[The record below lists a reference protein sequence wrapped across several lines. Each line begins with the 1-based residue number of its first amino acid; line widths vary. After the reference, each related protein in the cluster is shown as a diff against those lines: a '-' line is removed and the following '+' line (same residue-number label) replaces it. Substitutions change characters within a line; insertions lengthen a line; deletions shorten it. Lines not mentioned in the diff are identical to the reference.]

1 MGAGDRTDEEYEAAG
16 SLTSKQKAAT
26 DALWAKLNGGGG
38 AGAKGKA
45 KGAKAGFG
53 SDDASAKGRAALDIL
68 AKLNRTSAGKVVKPG
83 AKGADARR
91 AADDK
96 NWQRLLGVGSD
107 GKSSGAPKAKAPRT
121 EAQLEAARAAIGAA
135 GGVIRTK
142 AAVRTDGVV
151 SVKETRNFAGKE
163 MEVVKTYAE
172 GSREAKQAAK
182 RDAAAKGGGLDS
194 VLLQM
199 EKAKKLN
206 VLDKSKMDWKEVKE
220 GDAEMEEDL
229 ERHKKGKTYLEEQD
243 FLKRAE
249 LREYEIE
256 RDARLAG
263 DVRTRGRL

>member
-1 MGAGDRTDEEYEAAG
+1 MGAGDRTDEEYDAAG
-16 SLTSKQKAAT
+16 SLNSKQKAAT
-26 DALWAKLNGGGG
+26 DALWAKLNGGGC

-45 KGAKAGFG
+45 KGAEAGSG
-53 SDDASAKGRAALDIL
+53 SSDASAKGRAALDIL
-68 AKLNRTSAGKVVKPG
+68 SKLNRTSAGKVVKPG
-83 AKGADARR
+83 AKGADASR

-96 NWQRLLGVGSD
+96 NWQRLLGVGSG
-107 GKSSGAPKAKAPRT
+107 GKSGAPKAKAPLT
-121 EAQLEAARAAIGAA
+121 EAQLEAARAAISAA

-142 AAVRTDGVV
+142 AAVRTEGVV

-199 EKAKKLN
+199 EKARKLN

>member
-1 MGAGDRTDEEYEAAG
+1 MGHEVVDVSVASMHGQ
-16 SLTSKQKAAT
+16 L
-26 DALWAKLNGGGG
+26 GGIRQPFLHDFAVMADIIAEGPFVVDG
-38 AGAKGKA
+38 EQIVGVAVL
-45 KGAKAGFG
+45 AKAY
-53 SDDASAKGRAALDIL
+53 D
-68 AKLNRTSAGKVVKPG
+68 
-83 AKGADARR
+83 
-91 AADDK
+91 
-96 NWQRLLGVGSD
+96 GVGV
-107 GKSSGAPKAKAPRT
+107 GRVAVA
-121 EAQLEAARAAIGAA
+121 LVARIK
-135 GGVIRTK
+135 I
-142 AAVRTDGVV
+142 
-151 SVKETRNFAGKE
+151 
-163 MEVVKTYAE
+163 
-172 GSREAKQAAK
+172 
-182 RDAAAKGGGLDS
+182 AAKGGGLDS

>member
-1 MGAGDRTDEEYEAAG
+1 M
-16 SLTSKQKAAT
+16 
-26 DALWAKLNGGGG
+26 
-38 AGAKGKA
+38 
-45 KGAKAGFG
+45 
-53 SDDASAKGRAALDIL
+53 
-68 AKLNRTSAGKVVKPG
+68 VKPG
-83 AKGADARR
+83 AKGADASR

-96 NWQRLLGVGSD
+96 NWQRLLGVGSG
-107 GKSSGAPKAKAPRT
+107 GKSGAPKAKAPLT

-142 AAVRTDGVV
+142 AAVRTEGVV

-199 EKAKKLN
+199 EKARKLN